1 MYSWI
6 CMAKLYTE
14 MEEKKTQK
22 TSEQDC
28 TLAGEISN
36 FV

>member
-14 MEEKKTQK
+14 MEKNTK
-22 TSEQDC
+22 TSEQDYA
-28 TLAGEISN
+28 LAGEISN

>member
-14 MEEKKTQK
+14 MEKKPT
-22 TSEQDC
+22 TSEQDYV
-28 TLAGEISN
+28 LAGEISN